1 MKILS
6 AIAVSLAMLAVI
18 PASAT
23 EYSDALSSCLADSTN
38 GKDRKALVR
47 WSFIAMA
54 AHPDIRPMAAITNT
68 TQDDVNKEMANLF
81 TRLLTQNCVKELQ
94 ASLKHD
100 GSQLL
105 TQSMESLGRVAMQE
119 IMSHPAVNSSIS
131 GFENYIDQEKLRAA
145 LAPQ

>member
-1 MKILS
+1 
-6 AIAVSLAMLAVI
+6 
-18 PASAT
+18 
-23 EYSDALSSCLADSTN
+23 
-38 GKDRKALVR
+38 
-47 WSFIAMA
+47 
-54 AHPDIRPMAAITNT
+54 
-68 TQDDVNKEMANLF
+68 MANLF

-119 IMSHPAVNSSIS
+119 IMSHPAVISSIS
-131 GFENYIDQEKLRAA
+131 GFEKYIDQEKLRAA

>member
-6 AIAVSLAMLAVI
+6 AIAVSLAMFAVI

-23 EYSDALSSCLADSTN
+23 EYSDALGSCLTDSTN
-38 GKDRKALVR
+38 GKDRKALAR

-54 AHPDIRPMAAITNT
+54 AHPDIRSMAAITNN

-81 TRLLTQNCVKELQ
+81 MRLLTQNCVKELQ
-94 ASLKHD
+94 AILKHD
-100 GSQLL
+100 GSQSLS
-105 TQSMESLGRVAMQE
+105 QSMEILGRVAMQE
-119 IMSHPAVNSSIS
+119 ITTHPTFTSSIS
-131 GFENYIDQEKLRAA
+131 GFEKYIDQEKLRAA